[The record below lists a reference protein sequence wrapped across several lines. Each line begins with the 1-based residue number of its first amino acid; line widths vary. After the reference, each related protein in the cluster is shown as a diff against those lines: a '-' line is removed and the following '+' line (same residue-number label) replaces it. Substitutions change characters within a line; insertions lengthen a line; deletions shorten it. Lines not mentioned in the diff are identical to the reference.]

1 LAELSDLRQIPLPAR
16 SRSPSAL
23 TLWRQRRA
31 AQAARRRRG
40 GYSRMVFVLRL
51 LLPTAAAGLIAVVAL
66 WSQFGI
72 EENRFRL
79 GVAQMAPRQIDSLA
93 MVNPRFEGVD
103 NKHRPFNLTA
113 DTAHQAD
120 KSGDIIDLVQP
131 KADVT
136 LESGAWLALTAAA
149 GRYRRQANLL
159 DLSGNVSIFHDK
171 GFTFLSPTL
180 HVDIGNKSADSP
192 DPVQGQGPSGEVSGR
207 NFRMIEGGNRI
218 MFGGPAHV
226 TLIGD
231 LRDPAKPAAAE
242 KTAPG
247 AAGATAPPR

>member
-1 LAELSDLRQIPLPAR
+1 MAAAPWASSMSTTCCAPGWATSGARSLAELSILRKFQAR
-16 SRSPSAL
+16 GKSSSPSAL

-79 GVAQMAPRQIDSLA
+79 GVAQMAPRQIDSLS

-103 NKHRPFNLTA
+103 SKHRPFNLTA

-136 LESGAWLALTAAA
+136 LESGAWLALTAAV
-149 GRYRRQANLL
+149 GRYRREANLL
-159 DLSGNVSIFHDK
+159 DLSGNVNIFHDN

-180 HVDIGNKSADSP
+180 HVDIGNKRAVSAE
-192 DPVQGQGPSGEVSGR
+192 PVHGQGPSGDVSGR
-207 NFRMIEGGNRI
+207 NFRMTEG
-218 MFGGPAHV
+218 
-226 TLIGD
+226 
-231 LRDPAKPAAAE
+231 
-242 KTAPG
+242 
-247 AAGATAPPR
+247 